1 MIPANPATP
10 PVVLTLAGNDPTGGA
25 GLCADIETLVSLGC
39 HPAPVVTAL
48 TVQDTRDVRALLPV
62 DPACVLAQA
71 RAILADMPV
80 AAFKIGVIGSAE
92 NATALH
98 ALLTAHPDIPVVLD
112 PVLAAGGGTELASK
126 ELIELVRTLLLPL
139 TTVLTPNSVEAR
151 RLAPEADTL
160 NACAMALLARGCQY
174 VLISGGH
181 EPGEDVVN
189 ALYGNNRLLET
200 FRWPRLPHQYH
211 GSGCTLAAAIAAL
224 LAQGHALYS
233 GSPNSAIYRAQNY
246 TWQSLRAGYRAGSG
260 QLLPNRLFW
269 AAASEIDREET
280 VKNDRE

>member
-1 MIPANPATP
+1 MIPANPATL
-10 PVVLTLAGNDPTGGA
+10 PVVLTLAGNDPSGGA
-25 GLCADIETLVSLGC
+25 GLSADIETIVSLGC

-62 DPACVLAQA
+62 DPEQVLAQA
-71 RAILADMPV
+71 RAVLDDMPV

-92 NATALH
+92 NAAAIHSLF
-98 ALLTAHPDIPVVLD
+98 TAHPDIPVVLD
-112 PVLAAGGGTELASK
+112 PVLAAGGGTELAGK
-126 ELIELVRTLLLPL
+126 ALIEVIQTLLLPL

-181 EPGEDVVN
+181 EPTEDVIN
-189 ALYGNNRLLET
+189 TLYGNNRSLET
-200 FRWPRLPHQYH
+200 FHWPRLSNEYH

-224 LAQGHALYS
+224 LAQGHELYS

-246 TWQSLRAGYRAGSG
+246 AWRSLQAGYRAGGG

-269 AAASEIDREET
+269 VATSRDRP
-280 VKNDRE
+280 